1 MQDQDEKKYHCQKMR
16 KLRAVSGQG
25 KDSSSLRLPSTWMK
39 VFAPLRV
46 LSPHPLLLSLS
57 FSFSLSS
64 VRVGNSRLPA
74 VDESIASPVPE
85 SVAAATAAAK
95 PRASKGGGSSF
106 PAQGEPSRPPT
117 RDLCAR
123 CLEKE
128 RWEARRRGWAHQ
140 RFPLVETAIR
150 RLAISTADS
159 AKMRRRRDGREA
171 NLQAAKLSYWMVPAE
186 KGE

>member
-46 LSPHPLLLSLS
+46 LFPHPLLLSLS

-106 PAQGEPSRPPT
+106 PAQGNQAGLPLVIYVRGAWRKRGGRPGGEVGRT
-117 RDLCAR
+117 RDSRWSKRQSGDWRSAPRTALR
-123 CLEKE
+123 CGGGGMGGK
-128 RWEARRRGWAHQ
+128 RTFRQ
-140 RFPLVETAIR
+140 R
-150 RLAISTADS
+150 S
-159 AKMRRRRDGREA
+159 
-171 NLQAAKLSYWMVPAE
+171 
-186 KGE
+186 